1 MEIIPVIDLKRGQ
14 VVRARLGRREE
25 YRPIETPLSATSDPI
40 DVARGLLSL
49 FPFATLYVAD
59 LDAIE
64 SAGSNDEAIALMR
77 AALPNLSLWVDNGMA
92 EVGAARRWLAAGWG
106 SLVIGSESQ
115 KDPQLLGALAGE
127 SRVVLSL
134 DFRGDAFQGAPSILT
149 NPRLWPKRVIAMTL
163 ARVGSGAG
171 PDLDRLGALRAAAP
185 DCKLYAAGGVRDSR
199 DIENLARAGVSGAL
213 VSTSLHEGG
222 LTGLDIDRA
231 QYL

>member
-49 FPFATLYVAD
+49 FPFATLYIAD

-64 SAGSNDEAIALMR
+64 SAGSNDEAIALIR
-77 AALPNLSLWVDNGMA
+77 AALPDLSLWVDNGMDQA
-92 EVGAARRWLAAGWG
+92 GAARRWLAAGWG

-115 KDPQLLGALAGE
+115 KDPQLLGALADE

-149 NPRLWPKRVIAMTL
+149 NPHLWPECVIAMTL
-163 ARVGSGAG
+163 APNCSYSARPALWSQSSVVQTLVKASGKNNSTVFFWPRFALSETSCRPSAPFDLRV
-171 PDLDRLGALRAAAP
+171 
-185 DCKLYAAGGVRDSR
+185 K
-199 DIENLARAGVSGAL
+199 SGAL
-213 VSTSLHEGG
+213 VPTE
-222 LTGLDIDRA
+222 RA
-231 QYL
+231 MM